1 MLLPTNFCF
10 AVVKL
15 CVLLEIYSM
24 HDCAVLQLW
33 DLVMAL
39 LQDISL
45 GKNKLKHVRTT
56 CTTADGKQVRLP
68 KGHAVCCHY

>member
-1 MLLPTNFCF
+1 
-10 AVVKL
+10 
-15 CVLLEIYSM
+15 M

-39 LQDISL
+39 LQDIAL